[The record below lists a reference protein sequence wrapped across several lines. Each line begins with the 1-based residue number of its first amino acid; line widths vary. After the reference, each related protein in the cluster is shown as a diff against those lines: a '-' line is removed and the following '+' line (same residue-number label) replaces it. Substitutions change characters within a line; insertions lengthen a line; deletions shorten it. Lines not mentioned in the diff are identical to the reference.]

1 MPNLKELKNRISSV
15 KSTRKITSA
24 MKMVAA
30 SKLRRA
36 QDLAE
41 SSRVY
46 ADSLSFILSS
56 LAGNTKNSSD
66 LPEILTGRENSKISL
81 LIINSS
87 DRGLCG
93 GFNSNLFR
101 NAKNWISEQQEKG
114 KSVKI
119 ITVGKKA
126 SSFYRKTDLDVI
138 ANFDDLNSNDKQ
150 LQVSEEIKNKIME
163 LFENNEIDE
172 VSILFNKFVSVIAQ
186 EPTYQSLIPLSN
198 EEADEEADE
207 EVTYTSNAVFEF
219 EPDKNELLEYL
230 VPRNFLTQIYRSVLE
245 SSASEH
251 AARMTSMDN
260 ATRNAGDMI
269 DGLTLTYN
277 RTRQAF
283 ITKELIEII
292 SGAEAV

>member
-36 QDLAE
+36 QELAE

-56 LAGNTKNSSD
+56 LAGNTKNSAD

-101 NAKNWISEQQEKG
+101 NAKKWISDQQGQG

-119 ITVGKKA
+119 MTVGKKA
-126 SSFYRKTDLDVI
+126 SSFYKKTDIDIV
-138 ANFDDLNSNDKQ
+138 ASFEDLNSNDRQ
-150 LQVSEEIKNKIME
+150 LQVSEEIKNKILE
-163 LFENNEIDE
+163 LFDNNEIDE
-172 VSILFNKFVSVIAQ
+172 VSILFNKFVSAISQ

-198 EEADEEADE
+198 EETSEDESEAN
-207 EVTYTSNAVFEF
+207 NAVFEF

-269 DGLTLTYN
+269 DRLTLTYN

>member
-1 MPNLKELKNRISSV
+1 MPNLKELKTRIASV
-15 KSTRKITSA
+15 KSTKKITSA

-36 QDLAE
+36 QELAE

-46 ADSLSFILSS
+46 ADSLAFILSS
-56 LAGNTKNSSD
+56 LAGKTTNNSD
-66 LPEILTGRENSKISL
+66 LPEILTGRENPKTTL
-81 LIINSS
+81 LVVNSS

-101 NAKNWISEQQEKG
+101 NAKKWIAQQQAQG
-114 KSVKI
+114 KTIKLM
-119 ITVGKKA
+119 TVGKKA
-126 SSFYRKTDLDVI
+126 ASFYRRSELDVI
-138 ANFDDLNSNDKQ
+138 AGFDDLTSNDRQ
-150 LQVSEEIKNKIME
+150 LQVAEEVKNKIVE
-163 LFENNEIDE
+163 LFENNEVDE
-172 VSILFNKFVSVIAQ
+172 VSILFNKFISAISQ
-186 EPTYQSLIPLSN
+186 EPSYQSIIPMTT
-198 EEADEEADE
+198 EESTQEE
-207 EVTYTSNAVFEF
+207 TKTNNTVFEF

-230 VPRNFLTQIYRSVLE
+230 VPRNFLTQIYRSILE
-245 SSASEH
+245 SAASEH

-269 DGLTLTYN
+269 DRLTLTYN

>member
-66 LPEILTGRENSKISL
+66 LPEILTGRENSKISP

-126 SSFYRKTDLDVI
+126 SSFYRETDLDVI

-198 EEADEEADE
+198 DEADE
-207 EVTYTSNAVFEF
+207 EVTDTSNAVFEF

>member
-36 QDLAE
+36 QELAE

-101 NAKNWISEQQEKG
+101 NAKKWISDQQGLG

-119 ITVGKKA
+119 MTVGKKA
-126 SSFYRKTDLDVI
+126 SSFYKKTDLDIV
-138 ANFDDLNSNDKQ
+138 ASFEDLNSNDRQ

-172 VSILFNKFVSVIAQ
+172 VSILFNKFVSAISQ

-198 EEADEEADE
+198 EETSEDEIEA
-207 EVTYTSNAVFEF
+207 NIAVFEF

-269 DGLTLTYN
+269 DRLTLTYN

>member
-126 SSFYRKTDLDVI
+126 SSFYGKTDLNVI
-138 ANFDDLNSNDKQ
+138 SNFDDLNSNDKQ

-172 VSILFNKFVSVIAQ
+172 VSILFNKFVSVITQ

-198 EEADEEADE
+198 EEADEE
-207 EVTYTSNAVFEF
+207 VTDTSNAVFEF

>member
-1 MPNLKELKNRISSV
+1 MPNLKDLKTRISSV
-15 KSTRKITSA
+15 KSTKKITSA

-36 QDLAE
+36 QELAE

-46 ADSLSFILSS
+46 AESLSLILSS
-56 LAGNTKNSSD
+56 LSGGSKDNSD
-66 LPEILTGRENSKISL
+66 LPEVLVGRANPKVAL

-93 GFNSNLFR
+93 GFNSTLFR
-101 NAKNWISEQQEKG
+101 SAVAWIKDKKSKNIE
-114 KSVKI
+114 VKLMPI
-119 ITVGKKA
+119 GKKA
-126 SSFYRKTDLDVI
+126 SAFYKRSDLEI
-138 ANFDDLNSNDKQ
+138 IENFEDINTNDRQ
-150 LQVSEEIKNKIME
+150 LEVSENVKNKISE
-163 LFENNEIDE
+163 LFESKAIDE
-172 VSILFNKFVSVIAQ
+172 VSILYNKFVSAIAQ
-186 EPTYQSLIPLSN
+186 EPTFKSLIPLEQSESEQGS
-198 EEADEEADE
+198 EE
-207 EVTYTSNAVFEF
+207 TTNSSFEF

-230 VPRNFLTQIYRSVLE
+230 IPRNFMTQVYGCILE
-245 SSASEH
+245 SSAAEH

-269 DGLTLTYN
+269 DSLTMTYN
-277 RTRQAF
+277 RTRQAV

>member
-138 ANFDDLNSNDKQ
+138 VNFDDLNSNDKQ

-198 EEADEEADE
+198 DEADE
-207 EVTYTSNAVFEF
+207 EVTDTSNAVFEF

>member
-1 MPNLKELKNRISSV
+1 MPSLKELKNRITSV

-36 QDLAE
+36 QELAE

-46 ADSLSFILSS
+46 ADSLAFILSS
-56 LAGNTKNSSD
+56 LAGKPSKNSD
-66 LPEILTGRENSKISL
+66 LPEILTGRENPKTTL

-101 NAKNWISEQQEKG
+101 NAKTWIAEQQAKG
-114 KSVKI
+114 KTVKLL
-119 ITVGKKA
+119 TVGKKA
-126 SSFYRKTDLDVI
+126 TSFYRRSEIDVI
-138 ANFDDLNSNDKQ
+138 ANCEDLTSNDRQ
-150 LQVSEEIKNKIME
+150 IQVAEEIKSKIVE
-163 LFENNEIDE
+163 LFESKEVDE
-172 VSILFNKFVSVIAQ
+172 VSILFNKFVSAIAQ
-186 EPTYQSLIPLSN
+186 EPSYQSLIPMASD
-198 EEADEEADE
+198 DEQTE
-207 EVTYTSNAVFEF
+207 EVVETSNAVFEF

-230 VPRNFLTQIYRSVLE
+230 LPRNFLTQIYRSILE

-269 DGLTLTYN
+269 DRLTLTYN

>member
-1 MPNLKELKNRISSV
+1 MPNLKELKTRIASV
-15 KSTRKITSA
+15 KSTKKITSA

-36 QDLAE
+36 QELAE

-46 ADSLSFILSS
+46 ADSLAFILSS
-56 LAGNTKNSSD
+56 LAGKTTNNSD
-66 LPEILTGRENSKISL
+66 LPEILTGRENPKTTL
-81 LIINSS
+81 LVVNSS

-101 NAKNWISEQQEKG
+101 HAKNWIAQQQAQG

-119 ITVGKKA
+119 MTVGKKA
-126 SSFYRKTDLDVI
+126 ASFYRRSELDVI
-138 ANFDDLNSNDKQ
+138 AGFDDLASNDRQ
-150 LQVSEEIKNKIME
+150 LQVAEEVKNKIVE
-163 LFENNEIDE
+163 LFENKEVDE
-172 VSILFNKFVSVIAQ
+172 VFILFNKFISAISQ
-186 EPTYQSLIPLSN
+186 EPSYQSLIPMTT
-198 EEADEEADE
+198 EESAQEE
-207 EVTYTSNAVFEF
+207 TQTSNAVFEF

-230 VPRNFLTQIYRSVLE
+230 VPRNFLTQIYRSILE
-245 SSASEH
+245 SAASEH

-269 DGLTLTYN
+269 DRLTLTYN

>member
-1 MPNLKELKNRISSV
+1 MPNLKDLKTRIASV

-36 QDLAE
+36 QELAE

-46 ADSLSFILSS
+46 SESLGFILSS
-56 LAGNTKNSSD
+56 LAGGSKDNSD
-66 LPEILTGRENSKISL
+66 LPEILVGRQNPKVAL
-81 LIINSS
+81 LVINSS

-93 GFNSNLFR
+93 GFNSSLFR
-101 NAKNWISEQQEKG
+101 SAVNWIKEK
-114 KSVKI
+114 KSQGIEVKLMPI
-119 ITVGKKA
+119 GKKA
-126 SSFYRKTDLDVI
+126 SAFYKRSDIEVLE
-138 ANFDDLNSNDKQ
+138 NFEDLNTNDRQ
-150 LQVSEEIKNKIME
+150 IEVSEKVKNKITD
-163 LFENNEIDE
+163 LFDSKSIDE
-172 VSILFNKFVSVIAQ
+172 VFILYNKFISAIAQ
-186 EPTYQSLIPLSN
+186 EPTYKSLIPLEQAIDN
-198 EEADEEADE
+198 D
-207 EVTYTSNAVFEF
+207 NASEDNNSSFEF

-230 VPRNFLTQIYRSVLE
+230 IPRNFLTQVYGSILE
-245 SSASEH
+245 SSAAEH

-269 DGLTLTYN
+269 EGLTMTYN
-277 RTRQAF
+277 RTRQAV

>member
-36 QDLAE
+36 QELAE

-56 LAGNTKNSSD
+56 LAGNTKNSAD

-101 NAKNWISEQQEKG
+101 NAKKWISDQQGQG

-119 ITVGKKA
+119 MTVGKKA
-126 SSFYRKTDLDVI
+126 SSFYKKTDLDIV
-138 ANFDDLNSNDKQ
+138 ASFEDLNSNDRQ
-150 LQVSEEIKNKIME
+150 IQVSEEIKNKIME

-172 VSILFNKFVSVIAQ
+172 VSILFNKFVSAISQ

-198 EEADEEADE
+198 EETSEDESEAN
-207 EVTYTSNAVFEF
+207 NAIFEF

-269 DGLTLTYN
+269 DRLTLTYN

>member
-1 MPNLKELKNRISSV
+1 MPNLKELKNRIASV
-15 KSTRKITSA
+15 KSTKKITSA

-36 QDLAE
+36 QELAE

-46 ADSLSFILSS
+46 ADSLAFILSS
-56 LAGNTKNSSD
+56 LAEKTSNSSD
-66 LPEILTGRENSKISL
+66 LPEILTGREDPKTIL
-81 LIINSS
+81 LVINSS
-87 DRGLCG
+87 DRGVCG

-101 NAKNWISEQQEKG
+101 NAKNWIAQQQAQG
-114 KSVKI
+114 KTVKI
-119 ITVGKKA
+119 MTVGKKA
-126 SSFYRKTDLDVI
+126 ASFYRRSELDVI
-138 ANFDDLNSNDKQ
+138 AGFDDLTSNDRQ
-150 LQVSEEIKNKIME
+150 LQVSEEVKNKIVE
-163 LFENNEIDE
+163 LFESKEVDE
-172 VSILFNKFVSVIAQ
+172 VSILFNKFISAISQ
-186 EPTYQSLIPLSN
+186 EPTYQSIIPMAA
-198 EEADEEADE
+198 EEASEEEAE
-207 EVTYTSNAVFEF
+207 TSNAVFEF

-230 VPRNFLTQIYRSVLE
+230 VPRNFLTQIYRSILE

-269 DGLTLTYN
+269 DRLTLTYN

>member
-36 QDLAE
+36 QELAE

-56 LAGNTKNSSD
+56 LAGNTKNSAD

-101 NAKNWISEQQEKG
+101 NAKNWISEQQEQG

-126 SSFYRKTDLDVI
+126 SSFYKKTDLDVI
-138 ANFDDLNSNDKQ
+138 ANFDDLNSNDRQ

-172 VSILFNKFVSVIAQ
+172 VSILFNKFVSAISQ

-198 EEADEEADE
+198 DETSEDE
-207 EVTYTSNAVFEF
+207 SESNNAIFEF

-269 DGLTLTYN
+269 DRLTLTYN

>member
-36 QDLAE
+36 QELAE

-56 LAGNTKNSSD
+56 LAGNTKNSAD

-101 NAKNWISEQQEKG
+101 NAKKWISDQQGQG

-119 ITVGKKA
+119 MTVGKKA
-126 SSFYRKTDLDVI
+126 SSFYKKTDLDIV
-138 ANFDDLNSNDKQ
+138 ASFEDLNSNDRQ

-172 VSILFNKFVSVIAQ
+172 VSILFNKFVSAISQ

-198 EEADEEADE
+198 EETSEDESEAN
-207 EVTYTSNAVFEF
+207 NAIFEF

-269 DGLTLTYN
+269 DRLTLTYN

>member
-1 MPNLKELKNRISSV
+1 MPSLKELKNRITSV

-36 QDLAE
+36 QELAE

-46 ADSLSFILSS
+46 ADSLAFILSS
-56 LAGNTKNSSD
+56 LAGKPSKNSD
-66 LPEILTGRENSKISL
+66 LPEILTGRENPKTTL

-101 NAKNWISEQQEKG
+101 NAKTWIAEQQTKG
-114 KSVKI
+114 KTVKLL
-119 ITVGKKA
+119 TVGKKA
-126 SSFYRKTDLDVI
+126 SSFYRRSEIDVI
-138 ANFDDLNSNDKQ
+138 ANFEDLTSNDRQ
-150 LQVSEEIKNKIME
+150 IQVAEEIKSKIVE
-163 LFENNEIDE
+163 LFESKEVDE
-172 VSILFNKFVSVIAQ
+172 VSILFNKFVSAIAQ
-186 EPTYQSLIPLSN
+186 EPSYQSLIPMASD
-198 EEADEEADE
+198 DEQTE
-207 EVTYTSNAVFEF
+207 EVVETSNAVFEF

-230 VPRNFLTQIYRSVLE
+230 LPRNFLTQIYRSILE

-269 DGLTLTYN
+269 DRLTLTYN

>member
-36 QDLAE
+36 QELAE

-101 NAKNWISEQQEKG
+101 NAKKWISDQQGQG

-119 ITVGKKA
+119 MTVGKKA
-126 SSFYRKTDLDVI
+126 SSFYKKTDLDIV
-138 ANFDDLNSNDKQ
+138 ASFEDLNSNDRQ

-163 LFENNEIDE
+163 LFESNEIDE
-172 VSILFNKFVSVIAQ
+172 VSILFNKFVSAISQ

-198 EEADEEADE
+198 EETSEDESEA
-207 EVTYTSNAVFEF
+207 NKAVFEF

>member
-126 SSFYRKTDLDVI
+126 SSFYKKTDLDVI

-198 EEADEEADE
+198 DEADI
-207 EVTYTSNAVFEF
+207 EVTDTSNAVFEF

>member
-36 QDLAE
+36 QELAE

-56 LAGNTKNSSD
+56 LAGNTKNSAD

-101 NAKNWISEQQEKG
+101 NAKKWISDKQGQG

-119 ITVGKKA
+119 MTVGKKA
-126 SSFYRKTDLDVI
+126 SSFYKKTDLDIV
-138 ANFDDLNSNDKQ
+138 ASFEDLNSNDRQ

-172 VSILFNKFVSVIAQ
+172 VSILFNKFVSAISQ

-198 EEADEEADE
+198 EETSEDDSEAN
-207 EVTYTSNAVFEF
+207 NAIFEF

-269 DGLTLTYN
+269 DRLTLTYN

>member
-126 SSFYRKTDLDVI
+126 SSFYRKTDLNVI

-172 VSILFNKFVSVIAQ
+172 VSILFNKFVSVITQ

-198 EEADEEADE
+198 DEADE
-207 EVTYTSNAVFEF
+207 EVTDTSNAVFEF

-283 ITKELIEII
+283 FTIELIEII

>member
-172 VSILFNKFVSVIAQ
+172 VSILFNKFVSVITQ

-198 EEADEEADE
+198 DEADEG
-207 EVTYTSNAVFEF
+207 VTDTSKAVFEF

>member
-1 MPNLKELKNRISSV
+1 MPNLKELKNRIASV
-15 KSTRKITSA
+15 KSTKKITSA

-36 QDLAE
+36 QEIAE

-46 ADSLSFILSS
+46 ADSLAFILSS
-56 LAGNTKNSSD
+56 LAGKTSNNSD
-66 LPEILTGRENSKISL
+66 LPEILIGRENPKTIL
-81 LIINSS
+81 LVINSS

-101 NAKNWISEQQEKG
+101 NAKNWISQQQAQG
-114 KSVKI
+114 KTVKI
-119 ITVGKKA
+119 MTVGKKA
-126 SSFYRKTDLDVI
+126 ASFYRRSELDVI
-138 ANFDDLNSNDKQ
+138 AGFDDLTSNDRQ
-150 LQVSEEIKNKIME
+150 LQVSEEVKNKILE
-163 LFENNEIDE
+163 LFESKEIDE
-172 VSILFNKFVSVIAQ
+172 VSILFNKFISAISQ
-186 EPTYQSLIPLSN
+186 EPTYQSIIPMAADQASE
-198 EEADEEADE
+198 EEATA
-207 EVTYTSNAVFEF
+207 SNAVFEF

-230 VPRNFLTQIYRSVLE
+230 VPRNFLTQIYRSILE

-269 DGLTLTYN
+269 DRLTLTYN

>member
-36 QDLAE
+36 QELAE

-101 NAKNWISEQQEKG
+101 NAKKWISDQQGLG

-119 ITVGKKA
+119 MTVGKKA
-126 SSFYRKTDLDVI
+126 SSFYKKTDLDIV
-138 ANFDDLNSNDKQ
+138 ASFEDLNSNDRQ

-172 VSILFNKFVSVIAQ
+172 VSILFNKFVSAISQ

-198 EEADEEADE
+198 DETSEEESEANN
-207 EVTYTSNAVFEF
+207 SVFEF

-269 DGLTLTYN
+269 DRLTLTYN

-292 SGAEAV
+292 SGA

>member
-1 MPNLKELKNRISSV
+1 MPNLKELKNRIASV
-15 KSTRKITSA
+15 KSTKKITSA

-36 QDLAE
+36 QELAE

-46 ADSLSFILSS
+46 ADSLAFILSS
-56 LAGNTKNSSD
+56 LAGKTTNNSD
-66 LPEILTGRENSKISL
+66 LPEILTGRENPKTTL
-81 LIINSS
+81 LVVNSS

-101 NAKNWISEQQEKG
+101 NAKNWIAQQQAQG
-114 KSVKI
+114 KSVKLM
-119 ITVGKKA
+119 TVGKKA
-126 SSFYRKTDLDVI
+126 ASFYRRSEIDVI
-138 ANFDDLNSNDKQ
+138 AGFDDLASNDRQ
-150 LQVSEEIKNKIME
+150 LQVAEEVKNKIVE
-163 LFENNEIDE
+163 LFENKEVDE
-172 VSILFNKFVSVIAQ
+172 VFILFNKFISAISQ
-186 EPTYQSLIPLSN
+186 EPSYQSLIPMAA
-198 EEADEEADE
+198 EESTEEE
-207 EVTYTSNAVFEF
+207 TQTSNAVFEF

-230 VPRNFLTQIYRSVLE
+230 VPRNFLTQIYRSILE

-269 DGLTLTYN
+269 DRLTLTYN

>member
-138 ANFDDLNSNDKQ
+138 ANFDDLTSNDKQ

-198 EEADEEADE
+198 DEADE
-207 EVTYTSNAVFEF
+207 EVTDTSNAVFEF

>member
-36 QDLAE
+36 QELAE

-101 NAKNWISEQQEKG
+101 NAKKWISDQQGQG

-119 ITVGKKA
+119 MTVGKKA
-126 SSFYRKTDLDVI
+126 SSFYKKTDLDIV
-138 ANFDDLNSNDKQ
+138 ASFEDLNSNDRQ

-163 LFENNEIDE
+163 LFESNEIDE
-172 VSILFNKFVSVIAQ
+172 VSILFNKFVSAISQ

-198 EEADEEADE
+198 EETSEDES
-207 EVTYTSNAVFEF
+207 EVNNSVFEF

-269 DGLTLTYN
+269 DRLTLTYN

>member
-1 MPNLKELKNRISSV
+1 MPNLKELKNRIASV
-15 KSTRKITSA
+15 KSTKKITSA

-36 QDLAE
+36 QELAE

-46 ADSLSFILSS
+46 ADSLAFILSS
-56 LAGNTKNSSD
+56 LAGKTTNNSD
-66 LPEILTGRENSKISL
+66 LPEILTGRENPKTTL
-81 LIINSS
+81 LVINSS

-101 NAKNWISEQQEKG
+101 NAKNWIAQQQAQG
-114 KSVKI
+114 KSVKLM
-119 ITVGKKA
+119 TVGKKA
-126 SSFYRKTDLDVI
+126 ASFYRRSEIDVI
-138 ANFDDLNSNDKQ
+138 AGFDDLASNDRQ
-150 LQVSEEIKNKIME
+150 LQVAEEVKNKIVE
-163 LFENNEIDE
+163 LFDNKEVDE
-172 VSILFNKFVSVIAQ
+172 VFILFNKFISAISQ
-186 EPTYQSLIPLSN
+186 EPSYQSLIPMAAKEST
-198 EEADEEADE
+198 EEE
-207 EVTYTSNAVFEF
+207 TQTSNAVFEF

-230 VPRNFLTQIYRSVLE
+230 VPRNFLTQIYRSILE

-269 DGLTLTYN
+269 DRLTLTYN

>member
-1 MPNLKELKNRISSV
+1 MPSLKELKNRITSV

-36 QDLAE
+36 QELAE

-46 ADSLSFILSS
+46 ADSLAFILSS
-56 LAGNTKNSSD
+56 LAGKPSKNSD
-66 LPEILTGRENSKISL
+66 LPEILTGRENPKTTL

-101 NAKNWISEQQEKG
+101 NAKTWIAEQQAKG
-114 KSVKI
+114 KTVKLL
-119 ITVGKKA
+119 TVGKKA
-126 SSFYRKTDLDVI
+126 SSFYRRSEIDVI
-138 ANFDDLNSNDKQ
+138 ANFEDLTSNDRQ
-150 LQVSEEIKNKIME
+150 IQVAEEIKSKIVE
-163 LFENNEIDE
+163 LFESKEVDE
-172 VSILFNKFVSVIAQ
+172 VSILFNKFVSAIAQ
-186 EPTYQSLIPLSN
+186 EPSYQSLIPMAS
-198 EEADEEADE
+198 DEEQPE
-207 EVTYTSNAVFEF
+207 EVVETSNAVFEF

-230 VPRNFLTQIYRSVLE
+230 LPRNFLTQIYRSILE

-269 DGLTLTYN
+269 DRLTLTYN

>member
-1 MPNLKELKNRISSV
+1 MPNLKELKNRIASV
-15 KSTRKITSA
+15 KSTKKITSA

-36 QDLAE
+36 QELAE

-46 ADSLSFILSS
+46 ADSLAFILSS
-56 LAGNTKNSSD
+56 LAGKTSNSSD
-66 LPEILTGRENSKISL
+66 LPEILTGRENPKIIL
-81 LIINSS
+81 LVINSS

-101 NAKNWISEQQEKG
+101 NAKNWIAHQQAEG
-114 KSVKI
+114 KTIKI
-119 ITVGKKA
+119 MTVGKKA
-126 SSFYRKTDLDVI
+126 ASFYRRSELDVI
-138 ANFDDLNSNDKQ
+138 AGFDDLTSNDRQ
-150 LQVSEEIKNKIME
+150 LQVSEEVKNKIVE
-163 LFENNEIDE
+163 LFESKEIDE
-172 VSILFNKFVSVIAQ
+172 VSILFNKFNSAISQ
-186 EPTYQSLIPLSN
+186 EPTYQSIIPMAA
-198 EEADEEADE
+198 EEASEEEAA
-207 EVTYTSNAVFEF
+207 TSNAVFEF

-230 VPRNFLTQIYRSVLE
+230 VPRNFLTQIYRSILE

-269 DGLTLTYN
+269 DRLTLTYN

>member
-1 MPNLKELKNRISSV
+1 MPNLKDLKTRIASV

-36 QDLAE
+36 QELAE

-46 ADSLSFILSS
+46 SESLGFILSS
-56 LAGNTKNSSD
+56 LAGGSKDNSD
-66 LPEILTGRENSKISL
+66 LPEILVGRQNPKVAL
-81 LIINSS
+81 LVINSS

-93 GFNSNLFR
+93 GFNSSLFR
-101 NAKNWISEQQEKG
+101 SAVNWIKEKKSEGIE
-114 KSVKI
+114 VKLMPI
-119 ITVGKKA
+119 GKKA
-126 SSFYRKTDLDVI
+126 SAFYKRSDVEVLE
-138 ANFDDLNSNDKQ
+138 NFEDLNTNDRQ
-150 LQVSEEIKNKIME
+150 IEVSEQVKNKITD
-163 LFENNEIDE
+163 LFESKSIDE
-172 VSILFNKFVSVIAQ
+172 VFILYNKFISAIAQ
-186 EPTYQSLIPLSN
+186 EPTYKSLIPLEQAAGDDNASEGSN
-198 EEADEEADE
+198 
-207 EVTYTSNAVFEF
+207 SSFEF

-230 VPRNFLTQIYRSVLE
+230 IPRNFLTQVYGSILE
-245 SSASEH
+245 SSAAEH

-269 DGLTLTYN
+269 EGLTMTYN
-277 RTRQAF
+277 RTRQAV

>member
-1 MPNLKELKNRISSV
+1 
-15 KSTRKITSA
+15 
-24 MKMVAA
+24 MVAA

-36 QDLAE
+36 QELAE

-101 NAKNWISEQQEKG
+101 NAKKWISDQQGQG

-119 ITVGKKA
+119 MTVGKKA
-126 SSFYRKTDLDVI
+126 SSFYKKTDLDIV
-138 ANFDDLNSNDKQ
+138 ASFEDLNSNDRQ
-150 LQVSEEIKNKIME
+150 LQVSEEIKNKILE
-163 LFENNEIDE
+163 LFDNNEIDE
-172 VSILFNKFVSVIAQ
+172 VSILFNKFVSAISQ

-198 EEADEEADE
+198 EETSEDESEAN
-207 EVTYTSNAVFEF
+207 NAVFEF

-269 DGLTLTYN
+269 DRLTLTYN

>member
-1 MPNLKELKNRISSV
+1 MLNLKELKTRIASV
-15 KSTRKITSA
+15 KSTKKITSA

-36 QDLAE
+36 QELAE

-46 ADSLSFILSS
+46 ADSLAFILSS
-56 LAGNTKNSSD
+56 LAGKTTNNSD
-66 LPEILTGRENSKISL
+66 LPEILTGRENPKTTL
-81 LIINSS
+81 LVVNSS

-101 NAKNWISEQQEKG
+101 HAKNWIAQQQAQG

-119 ITVGKKA
+119 MTVGKKA
-126 SSFYRKTDLDVI
+126 ASFYRRSELDVI
-138 ANFDDLNSNDKQ
+138 AGFDDLASNDRQ
-150 LQVSEEIKNKIME
+150 LQVAEEVKNKIVE
-163 LFENNEIDE
+163 LFENKEVDE
-172 VSILFNKFVSVIAQ
+172 VFILFNKFISAISQEPSYQSIIPMTTEESAQ
-186 EPTYQSLIPLSN
+186 EETQTN
-198 EEADEEADE
+198 
-207 EVTYTSNAVFEF
+207 NAVFEF

-230 VPRNFLTQIYRSVLE
+230 VPRNFLTQIYRSILE
-245 SSASEH
+245 SAASEH

-269 DGLTLTYN
+269 DRLTLTYN

>member
-36 QDLAE
+36 QELAE

-56 LAGNTKNSSD
+56 LAGNTKNSAD

-101 NAKNWISEQQEKG
+101 NAKKWISDQQGQG

-119 ITVGKKA
+119 MTVGKKA
-126 SSFYRKTDLDVI
+126 SSFYKKTDLDIV
-138 ANFDDLNSNDKQ
+138 ASFEDLNSNDRQ
-150 LQVSEEIKNKIME
+150 LQVSEEIKNKILE
-163 LFENNEIDE
+163 LFDNNEIDE
-172 VSILFNKFVSVIAQ
+172 VSILFNKFVSAISQ
-186 EPTYQSLIPLSN
+186 EPTYQSLIPLNN
-198 EEADEEADE
+198 EETSEDESEAN
-207 EVTYTSNAVFEF
+207 NAVFEF

-269 DGLTLTYN
+269 DRLTLTYN

>member
-36 QDLAE
+36 QELAE
-41 SSRVY
+41 SSSVY

-56 LAGNTKNSSD
+56 LAGNTKNSAD

-101 NAKNWISEQQEKG
+101 NAKKWISDQQGQG

-119 ITVGKKA
+119 MTVGKKA
-126 SSFYRKTDLDVI
+126 SSFYKKTDLDIV
-138 ANFDDLNSNDKQ
+138 ASFEDLNSNDRQ
-150 LQVSEEIKNKIME
+150 IQVSEEIKNKIME

-172 VSILFNKFVSVIAQ
+172 VSILFNKFVSAISQ

-198 EEADEEADE
+198 DETSEDE
-207 EVTYTSNAVFEF
+207 SESNNAIFEF

-269 DGLTLTYN
+269 DRLTLTYN

>member
-36 QDLAE
+36 QELAE

-56 LAGNTKNSSD
+56 LAGNTKNSAD

-101 NAKNWISEQQEKG
+101 NAKKWISDQQGQG

-119 ITVGKKA
+119 MTVGKKA
-126 SSFYRKTDLDVI
+126 SSFYKKTDLDIV
-138 ANFDDLNSNDKQ
+138 ASFEDLNSNDRQ
-150 LQVSEEIKNKIME
+150 LQVSEEIKNKILE
-163 LFENNEIDE
+163 LFESNEIDE
-172 VSILFNKFVSVIAQ
+172 VSILFNKFVSAISQ

-198 EEADEEADE
+198 EETSEDESEA
-207 EVTYTSNAVFEF
+207 NKAIFEF

-269 DGLTLTYN
+269 DRLTLTYN

>member
-198 EEADEEADE
+198 DEADE
-207 EVTYTSNAVFEF
+207 EVTNTSNAVFEF
-219 EPDKNELLEYL
+219 EPDKNEILEYL

>member
-1 MPNLKELKNRISSV
+1 MPNLKDLKTRISSV

-36 QDLAE
+36 QELAE

-46 ADSLSFILSS
+46 AESLSLILSS
-56 LAGNTKNSSD
+56 LSGGSKDNSD
-66 LPEILTGRENSKISL
+66 LPEVLVGRANPKVAL

-93 GFNSNLFR
+93 GFNSTLFR
-101 NAKNWISEQQEKG
+101 SAVAWIKDKKSKNIE
-114 KSVKI
+114 VKLMPI
-119 ITVGKKA
+119 GKKA
-126 SSFYRKTDLDVI
+126 SAFYKRSDLEI
-138 ANFDDLNSNDKQ
+138 IENFEDINTNDRQ
-150 LQVSEEIKNKIME
+150 LEVSENVKNKISE
-163 LFENNEIDE
+163 LFESQAIDE
-172 VSILFNKFVSVIAQ
+172 VSILYNKFVSAIAQ
-186 EPTYQSLIPLSN
+186 EPTFKSLIPLEQSESGEGS
-198 EEADEEADE
+198 EEI
-207 EVTYTSNAVFEF
+207 TNSSFEF

-230 VPRNFLTQIYRSVLE
+230 IPRNFMTQVYGCILE
-245 SSASEH
+245 SSAAEH

-269 DGLTLTYN
+269 DSLTMTYN
-277 RTRQAF
+277 RTRQAV

>member
-36 QDLAE
+36 QELAE

-56 LAGNTKNSSD
+56 LAGNTKNSAD

-101 NAKNWISEQQEKG
+101 NAKKWISDQQGQG

-119 ITVGKKA
+119 MTVGKKA
-126 SSFYRKTDLDVI
+126 SSFYKKTDLDIV
-138 ANFDDLNSNDKQ
+138 ASFEDLNSNDRQ

-172 VSILFNKFVSVIAQ
+172 VFILFNKFVSAISQ

-198 EEADEEADE
+198 EETSEDESE
-207 EVTYTSNAVFEF
+207 SNIAVFEF

-269 DGLTLTYN
+269 DRLTLTYN